1 MQNFLG
7 VHNDGTA
14 IVSIL
19 VAFVIG
25 TAIHEFSHAWTA
37 LMLGDDTAER
47 QGRITLNPI
56 AHLDP
61 IGFLGMVLL
70 AIGGFGIGWGKP
82 VPVNPNRLRWH
93 QRGMALTALAGPVSN
108 VILATI
114 FIIPLRF
121 GHATLPGKGNEFMH
135 WFIWTNLLLASFN
148 MIPIPPLDG
157 HKILT
162 GILPDFWYPVLAPLE
177 KYGVIVLIGLIFIGS
192 IGGPILGAMY
202 DPVYNLLR
210 HAIAGPVPI

>member
-7 VHNDGTA
+7 VTRDGTA

-37 LMLGDDTAER
+37 LMLGDDTAQH
-47 QGRITLNPI
+47 QGRITLNPL

-82 VPVNPNRLRWH
+82 VPV
-93 QRGMALTALAGPVSN
+93 
-108 VILATI
+108 
-114 FIIPLRF
+114 
-121 GHATLPGKGNEFMH
+121 
-135 WFIWTNLLLASFN
+135 
-148 MIPIPPLDG
+148 
-157 HKILT
+157 
-162 GILPDFWYPVLAPLE
+162 
-177 KYGVIVLIGLIFIGS
+177 
-192 IGGPILGAMY
+192 
-202 DPVYNLLR
+202 
-210 HAIAGPVPI
+210 